1 MALCHVGRLYRDH
14 LLLCELPLKRACNFS
29 QFFVFKEEK
38 RAPRSHEACHP
49 GSSSLCHNA
58 KHGLEVYNRYK
69 ELERRI
75 SSSAPHHRSRESSAS
90 GTWKSLTIHSNPSP
104 ARTSAPIENASAKHN
119 TMVPG
124 TSSTRSSD
132 SINALKNGELLNM
145 LTSTTMAPTE
155 STTSI
160 MASMSGFLVL
170 PAA

>member
-75 SSSAPHHRSRESSAS
+75 SSSAPHHRSRKTLEGQPREFCKRYLEVSY
-90 GTWKSLTIHSNPSP
+90 NPQQP
-104 ARTSAPIENASAKHN
+104 Q
-119 TMVPG
+119 PG
-124 TSSTRSSD
+124 AHKRSYRER
-132 SINALKNGELLNM
+132 KC
-145 LTSTTMAPTE
+145 
-155 STTSI
+155 
-160 MASMSGFLVL
+160 
-170 PAA
+170 